1 MKKVISFLLGICVT
15 LCCVIP
21 AKASALGEEDTIS
34 SVRQYVEVRTE
45 DLRSAVEDYYSRMYG
60 AINDDMIVES
70 FDFSNAYELY
80 RVQEYIVKMYSAE
93 NSLSGHIK
101 NASKVWVIPVDFPK
115 EASGII
121 TLSETQDG
129 FEVLGISRF
138 DNGQRELFSYDRFEE
153 IIQTALISP
162 SEISGFRIVRNMQY
176 NTEFIWFLTKG
187 EEYIIPLDEVLAE
200 ADISANKVYSVKDFV
215 AKIDKYYDEATD
227 EALRKEAFEKGE
239 YLYGGGVVARVSA
252 ENHSNQLAAIIIAN
266 VMLLLLLTG
275 ASLLWKKKKRTD

>member
-93 NSLSGHIK
+93 NSLSGQIK

-275 ASLLWKKKKRTD
+275 ASLL

>member
-93 NSLSGHIK
+93 NSLSKKIK

>member
-93 NSLSGHIK
+93 NSLSGQIK

>member
-93 NSLSGHIK
+93 NSLSGQIK

-239 YLYGGGVVARVSA
+239 YLYGGGVVARMSA